1 MQSDIPRTDCS
12 RAMVDESICHDNDVM
27 EQFVFLLLSH
37 AIFFLRNLNRNGLK
51 QLSMLL

>member
-37 AIFFLRNLNRNGLK
+37 AIFFFEKLK
-51 QLSMLL
+51 QKWT